1 VNLVSRPVNF
11 SAVFSKQT
19 NCEAMANLE
28 HLKSKE
34 QQALNELID
43 KLKKQFKNQLHEVKI
58 FGSKVRGDF
67 DEASDIDVFIVFD
80 RDVDWK
86 FKDQIYALIF
96 DIDLKYDVL
105 ISARIY
111 SVQKLAEKRLQALPF
126 IKNVREQGVS
136 LL

>member
-1 VNLVSRPVNF
+1 MSRQRLKYLT
-11 SAVFSKQT
+11 SRESLALH
-19 NCEAMANLE
+19 ELLE
-28 HLKSKE
+28 NLKSNFRHQLKE
-34 QQALNELID
+34 I
-43 KLKKQFKNQLHEVKI
+43 KI

-67 DEASDIDVFIVFD
+67 DETSDIDVFIVFD

-111 SVQKLAEKRLQALPF
+111 SAQKLAEKRMQALPF
-126 IKNVREQGVS
+126 IKNVHEQGVR

>member
-1 VNLVSRPVNF
+1 MKINSLNYLTSEEQLALNDLIE
-11 SAVFSKQT
+11 K
-19 NCEAMANLE
+19 
-28 HLKSKE
+28 LKSK
-34 QQALNELID
+34 
-43 KLKKQFKNQLHEVKI
+43 FKHQLREIKI

-67 DEASDIDVFIVFD
+67 DEASDIDIFIVFD

-111 SVQKLAEKRLQALPF
+111 SVERLAEKRIQALPF
-126 IKNVREQGVS
+126 IKSVHEHGVN

>member
-1 VNLVSRPVNF
+1 MKSLRF
-11 SAVFSKQT
+11 
-19 NCEAMANLE
+19 
-28 HLKSKE
+28 LKTDEK
-34 QQALNELID
+34 QALNELID
-43 KLKKQFKNQLHEVKI
+43 KLKRRYKNQLLDIKL

-67 DEASDIDVFIVFD
+67 DAASDIDVFIVFD
-80 RDVDWK
+80 CDVDWK

-111 SVQKLAEKRLQALPF
+111 SKKKLIEKRMQALPF
-126 IKNVREQGVS
+126 IQNVQEHGVG

>member
-1 VNLVSRPVNF
+1 MNRQRLKYLTSRESLALHELIEN
-11 SAVFSKQT
+11 
-19 NCEAMANLE
+19 
-28 HLKSKE
+28 LKSTFKHQLKE
-34 QQALNELID
+34 I
-43 KLKKQFKNQLHEVKI
+43 KI

-111 SVQKLAEKRLQALPF
+111 SVQKLAEKRMQALPF
-126 IKNVREQGVS
+126 IKNVHEQGVN